1 MVTEF
6 KSKLQAWIEEAS
18 DENVLRLEDW
28 SQSIRNL
35 FYQWIKGIRH
45 MSPQKAAIVSDAML
59 RIKEFDKSAPTPLDR
74 GELCEVCHDCPHY
87 KAHKKSPI

>member
-1 MVTEF
+1 MVTAF

-18 DENVLRLEDW
+18 EENVLRLEDW

-35 FYQWIKGIRH
+35 FYQWVKGIRH

-59 RIKEFDKSAPTPLDR
+59 RIKEFDKGAPMPLDR